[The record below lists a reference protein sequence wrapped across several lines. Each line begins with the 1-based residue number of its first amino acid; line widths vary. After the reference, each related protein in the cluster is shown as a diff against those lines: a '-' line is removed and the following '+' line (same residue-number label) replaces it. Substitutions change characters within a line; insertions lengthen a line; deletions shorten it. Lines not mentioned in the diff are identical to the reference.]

1 MLAKTLTTPSRTA
14 DVSGDPDHPGVSVDP
29 SLEERLT
36 REMLHSERT
45 RMLILA
51 GLFGSLV
58 VVFPAL
64 VLVFGQ
70 NYARIFGTAWAVQV
84 FAVLV
89 LLASYELA
97 IRQIVGRRLEQGK
110 TLPRWL
116 LFWNAFVETS
126 VPSILILLGTRQV
139 DPVYPLQSAATYLYA
154 VFIVLSTLQLDFRLS
169 VFTGCVAA
177 AQYVVLSAVVV
188 GGSEMAAGTLF
199 SLLPFYVAK
208 GMTLVLAGFA
218 AGFVADQIKR
228 RVMRV
233 FLALEERQR
242 IVSAF
247 GQQVSPAIVEELL
260 KQGPEIPSK
269 RTFVCVLFMDVRG
282 FTRLVEKKTPEEFVA
297 YQNAVFGAAIEIVD
311 RNQGVINQFVGDGF
325 MATFGAP
332 VATGRDCKNAL
343 RTARELLAAVKALS
357 DSGRIPA
364 TSIGIGLHAGEAVS
378 GNIGSQARQQYS
390 ISGNVVILASRMEQ
404 LNKAYGSQLL
414 VSAEVLREAGEN
426 DHGAESLG
434 LVRLKG
440 RDEPIEIYRLA

>member
-1 MLAKTLTTPSRTA
+1 MLTKALTTPGRSA
-14 DVSGDPDHPGVSVDP
+14 DFSGASDRLDVAGDPSFED
-29 SLEERLT
+29 RLT
-36 REMLHSERT
+36 REIIESERT

-51 GLFGSLV
+51 GLSGSLV

-64 VLVFGQ
+64 ALVLRQ
-70 NYARIFGTAWAVQV
+70 NDARIFRAAWALQIL
-84 FAVLV
+84 AVLV
-89 LLASYELA
+89 CWASYELA
-97 IRQIVGRRLEQGK
+97 IRQVVGWRLTQGK

-116 LFWNAFVETS
+116 RFWNAFVETS
-126 VPSILILLGTRQV
+126 VPSILILIGSRQV
-139 DPVYPLQSAATYLYA
+139 DPVYPLQSAAAYLYP
-154 VFIVLSTLQLDFRLS
+154 VFIVLSTLRLDFRLS

-177 AQYVVLSAVVV
+177 AEYVVLWAVFVR
-188 GGSEMAAGTLF
+188 GSEVATGTLF
-199 SLLPFYVAK
+199 SLPPFYLAK
-208 GMTLVLAGFA
+208 GVTLVMAGLA

-228 RVMRV
+228 RVTRV

-242 IVSAF
+242 IVNAF

-260 KQGPEIPSK
+260 KQGPQIPSK
-269 RTFVCVLFMDVRG
+269 RTFVCVLFMDIRG

-311 RNQGVINQFVGDGF
+311 RNHGVINQFLGDGF

-332 VATGRDCKNAL
+332 VATDGDCRNAL
-343 RTARELLAAVKALS
+343 STARELLAAVKALS

-378 GNIGSQARQQYS
+378 GNIGSPARQQYS
-390 ISGNVVILASRMEQ
+390 ISGNVVILASRIEQ
-404 LNKAYGSQLL
+404 LNKDYGSQLL
-414 VSAEVLREAGEN
+414 VSAEVLREAGEG

-434 LVRLKG
+434 KVQVNG

>member
-1 MLAKTLTTPSRTA
+1 LTTPSQTA
-14 DVSGDPDHPGVSVDP
+14 EVSGDPIHPGVSVDA

-36 REMLHSERT
+36 REILQSERT

-51 GLFGSLV
+51 GLSGSLAIV
-58 VVFPAL
+58 VPAL
-64 VLVFGQ
+64 VLLFRQDYV
-70 NYARIFGTAWAVQV
+70 RIFGTEWAVQV
-84 FAVLV
+84 VAVLV

-116 LFWNAFVETS
+116 RFCSAFVETS
-126 VPSILILLGTRQV
+126 VPSILILLGSRQV
-139 DPVYPLQSAATYLYA
+139 DPVYLLQGAATYLYA
-154 VFIVLSTLQLDFRLS
+154 VFIVLSTLRLDFMLS

-188 GGSEMAAGTLF
+188 PGSEVAAGTLF
-199 SLLPFYVAK
+199 SWLPFYLAK
-208 GMTLVLAGFA
+208 GVMLVLAGFA

-228 RVMRV
+228 RVMRIFRAV
-233 FLALEERQR
+233 EERQR

-269 RTFVCVLFMDVRG
+269 RTFVCVLFMDIRG
-282 FTRLVEKKTPEEFVA
+282 FTRLVEKKTPEEIVA
-297 YQNAVFGAAIEIVD
+297 YQNAVFSAAIEIVD

-390 ISGNVVILASRMEQ
+390 ISGNVVILASRIEQ
-404 LNKAYGSQLL
+404 LNKERGSQLL
-414 VSAEVLREAGEN
+414 VSAEVLREAGEDDN
-426 DHGAESLG
+426 GAESLG
-434 LVRLKG
+434 LVQVKG